1 MNGKPVQT
9 TARATARAGSA
20 LLRCGLAATS
30 LMALVSLGA
39 CSAAGPVPVRSDA
52 GQPVAVFAHSGAT
65 RKSTHH
71 DEPLPERVRRDGRG
85 RPVHF
90 REVRMNPHR
99 EAACGNSRCESSDD
113 RQHEDGGQ

>member
-9 TARATARAGSA
+9 TARATAMAGSA

-39 CSAAGPVPVRSDA
+39 CSAAGPVPVRS
-52 GQPVAVFAHSGAT
+52 GQPVAVFAQPAT
-65 RKSTHH
+65 TAKPPHH
-71 DEPLPERVRRDGRG
+71 DERLPHRVRRDGHG
-85 RPVHF
+85 RQIHF

-99 EAACGNSRCESSDD
+99 AAACGNSRCESSDP
-113 RQHEDGGQ
+113 RPHEDGGQ